1 MRIRKGCAICATRIK
16 RPAERE
22 VASAGCTG
30 GRSQFRHL
38 RPDSLVHRQ
47 LVTVTAAGLPDH
59 REEEDTDNMTYG
71 KHRVFIGGI
80 SGDVSKDAIEKEF
93 GKFGK
98 LSSVWVAQNP
108 PGFAF
113 VEFDDGRDAEEA
125 VKSLNGQ
132 TLFDGN
138 RVRVEHSRPRP
149 AGGGGRG
156 APRGGRPGGPGY
168 GRGPGDRPFGGGG
181 FRSAGGAGGYGDR
194 QSSDR
199 PRDRYSGSGSGS
211 GRGYSGGGSFRDRSP
226 GRR

>member
-1 MRIRKGCAICATRIK
+1 
-16 RPAERE
+16 
-22 VASAGCTG
+22 
-30 GRSQFRHL
+30 
-38 RPDSLVHRQ
+38 
-47 LVTVTAAGLPDH
+47 
-59 REEEDTDNMTYG
+59 MTYG

-80 SGDVSKDAIEKEF
+80 SSDVSKDAIEKEF

-138 RVRVEHSRPRP
+138 RIRVEHSRPRP
-149 AGGGGRG
+149 PGGGRG
-156 APRGGRPGGPGY
+156 VPRGGRPGGPGY
-168 GRGPGDRPFGGGG
+168 GRPGDRSFGSGG
-181 FRSAGGAGGYGDR
+181 FRSGGGPGYGDR
-194 QSSDR
+194 DRGSDR
-199 PRDRYSGSGSGS
+199 PRDRYSG
-211 GRGYSGGGSFRDRSP
+211 RGNSGGGSFRDRSP